1 MIYVPN
7 WFSVDLKSGMLSISL
22 EEPDCFQAWVSSKEF
37 GLTETSET
45 KLNLGCLVLQSL
57 LENWPQAQGG
67 KNGASPF
74 NGENGEEN
82 GGNYSPNSSQ
92 SSLKAANGGQLRMPG
107 HTPIIFSE
115 AGTRPVLRITIEDAK
130 KEMEDSL
137 LQESVPD
144 WVKDIVIY
152 KNSPNPNKISFLLS
166 CYSPGGLKATK
177 KDRLSANDIIQVKK
191 IIEHISNKESKIE

>member
-22 EEPDCFQAWVSSKEF
+22 EEPDCFQAWISSKEF
-37 GLTETSET
+37 GLTGETSET

-57 LENWPQAQGG
+57 LEHWPQAAQG
-67 KNGASPF
+67 SR
-74 NGENGEEN
+74 
-82 GGNYSPNSSQ
+82 
-92 SSLKAANGGQLRMPG
+92 NGGQFNGDENGANNSYSTNSSENSLKVTNGLRMPG
-107 HTPIIFSE
+107 HTPVIFNE
-115 AGTRPVLRITIEDAK
+115 GGTRPVLRITIEDAK
-130 KEMEDSL
+130 KELEDSL

-166 CYSPGGLKATK
+166 CYSPCGMKSTK

-191 IIEHISNKESKIE
+191 IIEHISNKESKLE